1 MRIRVRLAR
10 GTMKEKD
17 YGFSF
22 GFGMKMLYALILLI
36 STSCVSAQNLMPK
49 FGDYAVNKIYH
60 GTNHPLAL
68 DSYGKNYRTKLREA
82 IANNKPNF
90 AGHYIVTSW
99 VEGCGNCITGAVID
113 AETGRAYP
121 FPVSMSSVSPLK
133 PEFEKNGE
141 DGQELVYK
149 LNSRLIMFAGNL
161 DTDQGD
167 GEDKIEFYEFTNNK
181 FVFVK
186 SMLYGRGNSQ

>member
-36 STSCVSAQNLMPK
+36 STSLVSAQNLMPK
-49 FGDYAVNKIYH
+49 FRDYAVDKIYH
-60 GTNHPLAL
+60 GKIHPLVL
-68 DSYGKNYRTKLREA
+68 DSFGKSFKTRLREA
-82 IANNKPNF
+82 ISYGKPDF
-90 AGHYIVTSW
+90 AGHYIVARW
-99 VEGCGNCITGAVID
+99 GCGSSGCNTGAVID
-113 AETGRAYP
+113 VETGRAYP
-121 FPVSMSSVSPLK
+121 FPFAMSGVFPLK

-167 GEDKIEFYEFTNNK
+167 GGDKIEFYEFTNNK

-186 SMLYGRGNSQ
+186 SMLYGRENSQ